1 MLRTSLLATALILMT
16 SVPVIAQTTSAPT
29 SAPAAGAP
37 TAQAPAVPKSAQ
49 AIKLEKKAAEIAETF
64 SPVEK
69 ENLGVLSDGFGIMHA
84 VQLTNKSVFT
94 TIDLCGKRNPEMK
107 PDLDAAYKEWYGGF
121 GPHLQ
126 AREAD
131 MKAAIN
137 DGRFSKPKD
146 VSAFL
151 DLLDQL
157 AKHNYDRMEKQPLTT
172 PSACERLVKTMDRT
186 GEKLSKTLAELKF
199 PYAVPKNKPA
209 ADVAKGTPN

>member
-1 MLRTSLLATALILMT
+1 MLRISLLATALILMT
-16 SVPVIAQTTSAPT
+16 SVPALAQTSA
-29 SAPAAGAP
+29 APA
-37 TAQAPAVPKSAQ
+37 TDKPAAPKSAQ
-49 AIKLEKKAAEIAETF
+49 AAKLEKKAAEIAETF

-69 ENLGVLSDGFGIMHA
+69 ENLGVISDGFGIMHA

-107 PDLDAAYKEWYGGF
+107 ADLDAAYKEWYGGL

-126 AREAD
+126 AREKD

-146 VSAFL
+146 VTDFL
-151 DLLDQL
+151 DLLDKL

-186 GEKLSKTLAELKF
+186 GEKLGKALAELKF
-199 PYAVPKNKPA
+199 PYAVPKKKPA
-209 ADVAKGTPN
+209 TDSVSKGTLN

>member
-16 SVPVIAQTTSAPT
+16 SVPVIAQNTA
-29 SAPAAGAP
+29 APADKAP
-37 TAQAPAVPKSAQ
+37 VMAKSAQ

-84 VQLTNKSVFT
+84 VQLTNKSVST
-94 TIDLCGKRNPEMK
+94 TIDLCGKHNPEMK
-107 PDLDAAYKEWYGGF
+107 TDMDAAYKEWYGGI

-131 MKAAIN
+131 MKVAIN
-137 DGRFSKPKD
+137 DGRFSKPKE

-172 PSACERLVKTMDRT
+172 PSACESLVKTMGRT
-186 GEKLSKTLAELKF
+186 GGKLSKTLAELKF

-209 ADVAKGTPN
+209 ADAAKGTPN

>member
-16 SVPVIAQTTSAPT
+16 SVPVIAQNTAPPAEK
-29 SAPAAGAP
+29 APAA
-37 TAQAPAVPKSAQ
+37 VKSAQ
-49 AIKLEKKAAEIAETF
+49 AVKLEKKAADIAETF

-69 ENLGVLSDGFGIMHA
+69 ENLGIISDGFGIMHA

-107 PDLDAAYKEWYGGF
+107 ADLDAAYKEWYGGI
-121 GPHLQ
+121 GPNLQ
-126 AREAD
+126 AREKD
-131 MKAAIN
+131 MKAAIH

-172 PSACERLVKTMDRT
+172 PSACESLAKTMDRT

-209 ADVAKGTPN
+209 ADAAKGSAH